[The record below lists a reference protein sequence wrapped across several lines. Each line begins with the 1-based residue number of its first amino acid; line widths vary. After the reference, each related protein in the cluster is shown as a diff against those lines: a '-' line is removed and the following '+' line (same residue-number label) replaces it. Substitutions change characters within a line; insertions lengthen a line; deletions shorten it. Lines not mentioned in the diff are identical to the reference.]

1 MDNTPL
7 DANVPAPP
15 MDDNPE
21 RKEAAPERPPQDTL
35 YLPTMFSSSGGDNP
49 PPDCPQL
56 VEMLAEYADDIDSQA
71 GYLVFLLDKMPR
83 LGGPAAEHALRRV
96 GRAVARIANV
106 ATTAALNAHVAV
118 EIVRGSHK
126 RENGGNGEGGGVQS

>member
-1 MDNTPL
+1 MTTAPL
-7 DANVPAPP
+7 DANVPASPT
-15 MDDNPE
+15 DDNPE
-21 RKEAAPERPPQDTL
+21 RKTAAPGRPPQDTL
-35 YLPTMFSSSGGDNP
+35 YLPTIFSSSGGDNP

-83 LGGPAAEHALRRV
+83 LSEPGAEYALRRV

-126 RENGGNGEGGGVQS
+126 HGSENGGGVQS

>member
-1 MDNTPL
+1 MTTTPL
-7 DANVPAPP
+7 DANVPASPT
-15 MDDNPE
+15 DDNPE

-35 YLPTMFSSSGGDNP
+35 YLPTMFSSSDGDNP

-71 GYLVFLLDKMPR
+71 GYIVFLLDKMPR
-83 LGGPAAEHALRRV
+83 LSEPGAEHALRRV

-118 EIVRGSHK
+118 EMVRGSHK
-126 RENGGNGEGGGVQS
+126 RSGDNGGGVQS

>member
-1 MDNTPL
+1 MIAT
-7 DANVPAPP
+7 AP
-15 MDDNPE
+15 
-21 RKEAAPERPPQDTL
+21 
-35 YLPTMFSSSGGDNP
+35 SSSGGDNP

-71 GYLVFLLDKMPR
+71 GYIVFLLDKMPR
-83 LGGPAAEHALRRV
+83 LSEPGAEHALRRV

-106 ATTAALNAHVAV
+106 ATTAAFNAHVAV

-126 RENGGNGEGGGVQS
+126 RGGSNDNGSGGVQS